1 MNNRFMSGFA
11 LTLAATVT
19 FLTPAT
25 SAQAEALTLTDI
37 AGRQVTLEEPPE
49 KIILVGPVT

>member
-1 MNNRFMSGFA
+1 MNIRFMSGFA

-37 AGRQVTLEEPPE
+37 AGRQLTLDERPDETSSV
-49 KIILVGPVT
+49 KAG